1 MDRALTAAPR
11 PIPLLAPTDG
21 WREVPIEPVDEPL
34 VAVAEIGPRV
44 HDDPRYH
51 AMGLPG
57 AVPRG
62 WVREGVAERLAA
74 VADSLPD
81 GRSLVVWDGYRTI
94 ETQAALYHG
103 YLEELAMIHDDWP
116 AEALEVAASRYVTP
130 PSRTLSAPPPHLTGG
145 AVDLTLGDGDGR
157 PLDLGTGFDAFVPAA
172 ARPRPGGDARARA
185 RPPAHA
191 LLGDGRPG
199 LHGLPRGVVALRL
212 RRSVLGPGDGPG
224 GVLRGGAGSLRLRDS
239 PHALRGCPA

>member
-1 MDRALTAAPR
+1 MPG
-11 PIPLLAPTDG
+11 PIPPLAPTDG
-21 WREVPIEPVDEPL
+21 WREVPIEPVDEAL

-62 WVREGVAERLAA
+62 WVREGVAQRLAA
-74 VADSLPD
+74 VASGLPD
-81 GRSLVVWDGYRTI
+81 GRSLVVWDGYRPI
-94 ETQAALYHG
+94 ETQAALYHA

-116 AEALEVAASRYVTP
+116 AEALEAAASRYVTP

-145 AVDLTLGDGDGR
+145 AVDLTLGDGEGR
-157 PLDLGTGFDAFVPAA
+157 PLDLGTGFDAFVPEAA
-172 ARPRPGGDARARA
+172 ARALEGTPGPTRDLRRTLYWAMQ
-185 RPPAHA
+185 
-191 LLGDGRPG
+191 RPG

-212 RRSVLGPGDGPG
+212 RRPVLGPGDGPG
-224 GVLRGGAGSLRLRDS
+224 GLLRGDAGSRESEGFPSCAAGRPS
-239 PHALRGCPA
+239 